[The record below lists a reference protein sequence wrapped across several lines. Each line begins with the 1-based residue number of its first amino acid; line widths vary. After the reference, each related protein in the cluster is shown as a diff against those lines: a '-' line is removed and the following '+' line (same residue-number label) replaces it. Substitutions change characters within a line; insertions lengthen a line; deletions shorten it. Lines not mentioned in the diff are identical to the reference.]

1 MNTLYW
7 HDYETFGADP
17 ARDRASQFAGV
28 RTDEALNI
36 VGEPLQ
42 LYCRPAPDFLPHP
55 EACLITGI
63 TPQLARSKGVAEA
76 EFIRRIHAELAQP
89 GTCGVGYNSIR
100 FDDEV
105 TRYTLYRNFYDPYAR
120 EWQHGNSRWDL
131 IDVVRMCHALRPDG
145 IEWPLGESGAPTFKL
160 ERLTVANGIGHSR
173 AHDALAD
180 VEATIALARLIKR
193 CQPRLYD
200 YAYGLRRKQ
209 NVARHLNPSAP
220 QPVLHISSRYPASR
234 GCAALV
240 LPLLAHPKNANGVL
254 VFDLSQDP
262 TDLINLPLEELQRR
276 IFSRRSDLEDG
287 VERVAVKTVHLN
299 RSPMVVTP
307 KILDGAGYQRLG
319 IDLDQCAR
327 NRSQLASQAA
337 LAAQKLRAVFEA
349 PPQWEHDD
357 PETMLYAGFISDADR
372 RVMERLRGATPMML
386 AQQTWP
392 FQDPRLAPLL
402 FRYRA
407 RNYPESLSADEWAQ
421 WEEWRQSRLRDPAA
435 GAPLVLDDYLKLISK
450 MLANPSLQAGERAIL
465 LDLEDYSRELA
476 QPMGCPA

>member
-17 ARDRASQFAGV
+17 ARDRPSQFAGI
-28 RTDEALNI
+28 RTDEALNV
-36 VGEPLQ
+36 VGDPLQ

-76 EFIRRIHAELAQP
+76 EFIHRVHGELAQRS
-89 GTCGVGYNSIR
+89 TCGVGYNSIR

-131 IDVVRMCHALRPDG
+131 IDVVRMCYALRPDG
-145 IEWPLGESGAPTFKL
+145 INWPLGDNGAPSFKL
-160 ERLTVANGIGHSR
+160 ERLTAANGIGHSQ

-180 VEATIALARLIKR
+180 VEATIALARLVKS
-193 CQPRLYD
+193 CQSRLYN

-209 NVARHLNPSAP
+209 EVARHLNLSDP

-234 GCAALV
+234 GCTALV

-254 VFDLSQDP
+254 VFDLSCDP
-262 TDLINLPLEELQRR
+262 TDLINLPLEELRRR
-276 IFSRRSDLEDG
+276 IFSRRSELGDG

-307 KILDGAGYQRLG
+307 KILDDAGYQRLG
-319 IDLDQCAR
+319 IDLDQCSR
-327 NRSQLASQAA
+327 NRSQLDAKAA
-337 LAAQKLRAVFEA
+337 LAADKLQAVFEEG
-349 PPQWEHDD
+349 PQWDDGD
-357 PETMLYAGFISDADR
+357 PETMLYAGFFSDDDR
-372 RVMERLRGATPMML
+372 RTMERLRVATPAML
-386 AQQTWP
+386 AQQSWP
-392 FQDPRLAPLL
+392 FQDRRLAPLL

-407 RNYPESLSADEWAQ
+407 RNYPESLSADEWEQ
-421 WEEWRQSRLRDPAA
+421 WEEWRRARLTDPAA
-435 GAPLVLDDYLKLISK
+435 GAALVLDQYQELVGE
-450 MLANPSLQAGERAIL
+450 MLARPHLTPEERDIL
-465 LDLEDYSRELA
+465 LALEDYGREIV
-476 QPMGCPA
+476 QQMGGPP

>member
-17 ARDRASQFAGV
+17 ARDRPSQFAGI

-63 TPQLARSKGVAEA
+63 TPQMALSRGLAEA
-76 EFIRRIHAELAQP
+76 DFIQRVHAELAQP
-89 GTCGVGYNSIR
+89 CTCGVGYNSIR
-100 FDDEV
+100 FDDEL

-131 IDVVRMCHALRPDG
+131 IDVVRMCYALRPDG
-145 IEWPLGESGAPTFKL
+145 IRWPLGDSGDPTFKL
-160 ERLTVANGIGHSR
+160 ERLTAANSIGHGR

-180 VEATIALARLIKR
+180 VEATIALARLVKR

-209 NVARHLNPSAP
+209 EVARHLSLSRP
-220 QPVLHISSRYPASR
+220 QPTLHISSRYPASR
-234 GCAALV
+234 GCTALV
-240 LPLLAHPKNANGVL
+240 LPLLAHPKNSNGVL
-254 VFDLSQDP
+254 VFDLGCDP
-262 TDLINLPLEELQRR
+262 ADLIKLPVDELRHR
-276 IFSRRSDLEDG
+276 IFSRRSELGDG
-287 VERVAVKTVHLN
+287 LERVAVKTVHLN

-307 KILDGAGYQRLG
+307 KTLDEAGYQRLG
-319 IDLDQCAR
+319 IDLDECSR
-327 NRSQLASQAA
+327 NRAQLDSKRAVVAE
-337 LAAQKLRAVFEA
+337 KLRAVFDES
-349 PPQWEHDD
+349 PPWDDGD
-357 PETMLYAGFISDADR
+357 PETMLYAGFFSDDDR
-372 RVMERLRGATPMML
+372 RTMERLRAAPPAAL
-386 AQQTWP
+386 AQRDWP

-407 RNYPESLSADEWAQ
+407 RNYPGSLSHDEWIQ
-421 WEEWRQSRLRDPAA
+421 WEAWRQLRLTDPNA
-435 GAPLVLDDYLKLISK
+435 GASLVLDQFLALLGE
-450 MLANPSLQAGERAIL
+450 MLARPQTSKEKRAIL
-465 LDLEDYSRELA
+465 LALEEYGRDIA
-476 QPMGCPA
+476 KPMAAPA